1 VSDPDRTRFV
11 QHVLALYKA
20 TPGTRGR
27 IRPADRRLAEALYQD
42 GTSTEIIRAA
52 LILAAARRSFRS
64 PEVEPL
70 QPVASLHYF
79 LPVIN
84 EIRANPLDPDYVDYL
99 QARIADL
106 DNPSLIPT
114 PTGHRSA

>member
-1 VSDPDRTRFV
+1 MSDLDRTRFV

-27 IRPADRRLAEALYQD
+27 VRPADRRLAETLHHD

-64 PEVEPL
+64 PQAQPL

-79 LPVIN
+79 LPVIH
-84 EIRANPLDPDYVDYL
+84 ELQANPLDPDYVEYL

-106 DNPSLIPT
+106 ENPSLT
-114 PTGHRSA
+114 TTRHRSS

>member
-1 VSDPDRTRFV
+1 MSDLDRTRFV

-27 IRPADRRLAEALYQD
+27 VRPADRRLAEALHHD
-42 GTSTEIIRAA
+42 GTSTEVIRAA

-64 PEVEPL
+64 PEAEPL

-79 LPVIN
+79 LPVIH
-84 EIRANPLDPDYVDYL
+84 ELQANPPDPDYVEYL
-99 QARIADL
+99 QTRIDGL
-106 DNPSLIPT
+106 EHPSLTT
-114 PTGHRSA
+114 PGHRSS

>member
-1 VSDPDRTRFV
+1 MSDLNRDQFV

-27 IRPADRRLAEALYQD
+27 VRPADRRLAETLHHD
-42 GTSTEIIRAA
+42 GTSTEVIRAA

-64 PEVEPL
+64 PEAQPL

-79 LPVIN
+79 LPVI
-84 EIRANPLDPDYVDYL
+84 EELQVNPLDPDYVEYL
-99 QARIADL
+99 QDRIADL
-106 DNPSLIPT
+106 DNPSLT
-114 PTGHRSA
+114 PKGHCSS

>member
-1 VSDPDRTRFV
+1 MNDLDRDQFV

-27 IRPADRRLAEALYQD
+27 VRPADRRLAEKLHHD

-64 PEVEPL
+64 PEAQPL

-79 LPVIN
+79 LPVI
-84 EIRANPLDPDYVDYL
+84 EELRDNPLDPDYVDYL
-99 QARIADL
+99 QDRIADL
-106 DNPSLIPT
+106 ENPSLIPT
-114 PTGHRSA
+114 GHRST